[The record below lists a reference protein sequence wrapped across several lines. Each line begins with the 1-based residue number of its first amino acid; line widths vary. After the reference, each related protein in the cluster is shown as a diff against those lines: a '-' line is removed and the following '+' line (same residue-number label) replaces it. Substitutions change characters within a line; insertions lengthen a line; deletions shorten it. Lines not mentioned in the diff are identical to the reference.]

1 MAARITT
8 AFEKAL
14 LGALAGSQLPFANGI
29 FLSLHS
35 EFVNQPGFE
44 TGDNFE
50 LAGGGYS
57 RVRITREGWTSNED
71 GSLHNTVKAV
81 FPFSLGGGSLSVV
94 RSYGAYDK
102 DGVGDGDLLF
112 YVDMDTPVGVGVHQI
127 ELGVGTIKLSIRN
140 NE

>member
-14 LGALAGSQLPFANGI
+14 LGALAGSQLPYQNGI
-29 FLSLHS
+29 HLSLHS

-44 TGDNFE
+44 TGDNNE
-50 LAGGGYS
+50 LAGSGYS
-57 RVRITREGWTSNED
+57 RIHVPRNGWTVNDD
-71 GSLHNTVKAV
+71 GSLQNTVAAV
-81 FPFSLGGGSLSVV
+81 FTFSLGGGSLSVV
-94 RSYGAYDK
+94 RSYGAYDASQA
-102 DGVGDGDLLF
+102 GTGNLLF

-127 ELGVGTIKLSIRN
+127 ELAAGTVKLSIRN

>member
-14 LGALAGSQLPFANGI
+14 LGALAGSQLPFAGGI
-29 FLSLHS
+29 YLSLHS

-44 TGDNFE
+44 TGGNFE
-50 LAGGGYS
+50 LVGGGYH
-57 RVRITREGWTSNED
+57 RVPVGRSDWTVNDD
-71 GSLHNTVKAV
+71 GSLQNSGPAV
-81 FPFSLGGGSLSVV
+81 FSFSLGGGSLSVV
-94 RSYGAYDK
+94 RSYGAYDASQP
-102 DGVGDGDLLF
+102 GTPNLLF

-127 ELGVGTIKLSIRN
+127 ELAAGAVKLSIRN